1 MTLLCLSD
9 LHAQDGGKDDDF
21 GYEAAYADYDL
32 RELVGE
38 CWASGATVILA
49 GDTVELHQSLA
60 RIAAH
65 DPAEALDMIFEAH
78 PGIAAIWPYVKVACI
93 GNHEAPFIK
102 PGFKYRGVEFVENA
116 VVDGIWIEHGHAHD
130 PVVARWP
137 KLSRQIVGII
147 GTIES
152 AWHPDVDRWAQSLW
166 HWLTRTGRHG
176 GNERYWT
183 EVGFAAM
190 ERDCQIAVFGHSHQQ
205 SAWEGQMT
213 GFGTSRM
220 ESGRMSGF
228 SLTVPMHI
236 YNTGHWTNGQRDV
249 TRIEAN

>member
-1 MTLLCLSD
+1 MNIVAFGDTHLGPRD
-9 LHAQDGGKDDDF
+9 RRNDF
-21 GYEAAYADYDL
+21 GYDDSLQAYAL
-32 RELVGE
+32 REALAEWHHQGDILVAVGDIGDM
-38 CWASGATVILA
+38 WQASEDQIIEDNPKTVN
-49 GDTVELHQSLA
+49 
-60 RIAAH
+60 
-65 DPAEALDMIFEAH
+65 ALRM
-78 PGIAAIWPYVKVACI
+78 YVDYYVR
-93 GNHEAPFIK
+93 GNHDRDATDNFLRQP
-102 PGFKYRGVEFVENA
+102 PYPNVSLHGVFF
-116 VVDGIWIEHGHAHD
+116 EHGDAHD
-130 PVVARWP
+130 PVVARYP
-137 KLSRQIVGII
+137 RLCRRVTKIVGRL
-147 GTIES
+147 ERK
-152 AWHPDVDRWAQSLW
+152 WHPDVDRWAQSLW

-249 TRIEAN
+249 TRIEAK